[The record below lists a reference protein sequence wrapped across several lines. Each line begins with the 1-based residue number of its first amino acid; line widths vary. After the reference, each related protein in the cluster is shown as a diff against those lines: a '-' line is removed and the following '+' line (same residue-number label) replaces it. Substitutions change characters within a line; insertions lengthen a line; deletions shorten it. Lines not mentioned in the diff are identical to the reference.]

1 MEPVLL
7 NHTDDFWS
15 CASTCGDA
23 FACIVQHRQY
33 YLAGEPLISLF
44 VLVLPAAHGGQLLIS
59 DRVARARELVRGLS
73 AQSLGGADL
82 IEIAEA
88 LEAPVLAPAGGIK
101 LLPVEIGKPWGR
113 EIWYT
118 GIEARGQSRVT
129 DGRFSVPLPWLLAL
143 GSESLLDAGAREPN
157 LLKILDPLPEEV
169 FGDLYFELHEAKREV
184 YVVTAVDRDAWPDGT
199 GAIRYGF
206 DQQKRRAAGSD
217 DAFRAKYLAAVKDYE
232 AVRRDIDALLD
243 DRRRREGVAL
253 DAPVP
258 AAQLKQWL
266 QDVSPQLRDREQA
279 ARATMNAF
287 THMRPLAVGDVVRV
301 SCLTPHALQ
310 HGVRTVEFQTPV
322 YERKILNFA
331 QKVLTQDHW
340 DTEEAVAL
348 MNLEPEPA
356 APLPVIDSG
365 DFGSLEQV
373 VAFDDFRA
381 YRLTLTPGQSY
392 ALDGDHYKVVMAV
405 QGTLLAANCRL
416 AAEEAALVPRSCVDS
431 RVVNNG
437 SGTAVCLIALPSR

>member
-7 NHTDDFWS
+7 NHTDDVWN
-15 CASTCGDA
+15 CASKRGGA

-33 YLAGEPLISLF
+33 YLAGEPVIPLF
-44 VLVLPAAHGGQLLIS
+44 VLALPAAHGGLLLIS
-59 DRVARARELVRGLS
+59 DRVTRARKLVQGLS
-73 AQSLGGADL
+73 EQSLSGADM
-82 IEIAEA
+82 IEIAGA
-88 LEAPVLAPAGGIK
+88 LEAPVLAPVGGFK

-143 GSESLLDAGAREPN
+143 GAESLLDEGVREPN

-169 FGDLYFELHEAKREV
+169 FGDLYFELHEEKREV
-184 YVVTAVDRDAWPDGT
+184 YVVTAVDRVAWPDGT

-217 DAFRAKYLAAVKDYE
+217 DAFRAQYLAAVEDYE
-232 AVRRDIDALLD
+232 AVRRDIDAQLD
-243 DRRRREGVAL
+243 DRRRREGVGL

-258 AAQLKQWL
+258 AAQLKLWL
-266 QDVSPQLRDREQA
+266 QDVSLELREREQA
-279 ARATMNAF
+279 ARAAMNAF
-287 THMRPLAVGDVVRV
+287 TRMRPLSVGDVVRV

-340 DTEEAVAL
+340 DTAEAVAM
-348 MNLEPEPA
+348 MNLEPEPVT
-356 APLPVIDSG
+356 PLPVIDCG

-381 YRLTLTPGQSY
+381 FRLTLAPGQSY
-392 ALDGDHYKVVMAV
+392 ALAGDHYKVVMAV
-405 QGTLLAANCRL
+405 QGSLLAAGCRL
-416 AAEEAALVPRSCVDS
+416 AAEEAALVPRTSVDS
-431 RVVNNG
+431 RVVNSG
-437 SGTAVCLIALPSR
+437 SDTAVCLIALPSR